1 MGKYIR
7 ASIKYEAMAQIDD
20 TQGLF
25 RLAEA
30 VPIYKEKLLREL
42 KKNIVARTENLTVD
56 SLTFEEVTMPELAT
70 PTKENLSQEGLT
82 PKKDGK

>member
-30 VPIYKEKLLREL
+30 VPKFKEQLLQEL
-42 KKNIVARTENLTVD
+42 KKNIADRTAKLTVD
-56 SLTFEEVTMPELAT
+56 SLTFEEVIFPDLPRTHQE
-70 PTKENLSQEGLT
+70 PTKSKE
-82 PKKDGK
+82 K